1 MPALADAL
9 STLDRDRATFLAAYD
24 ALAPAQRTFRPAPA
38 AWSADDVAEHLA
50 RVDAGMLAILRR
62 QVDAGDA
69 RRDLGRPSRVK
80 QALVTRFMRS
90 DARTRM
96 PPAVA
101 PRVAPVGA
109 DPVESRATL
118 AASAGAWAT
127 LVASVPP
134 DLEPTPLW
142 SHPVG
147 GAYTAAQAVSFHAAH
162 FDHHVR
168 QLARIRSAVG
178 FPAA

>member
-9 STLDRDRATFLAAYD
+9 STLDRDRAAFLAAYD
-24 ALAPAQRTFRPAPA
+24 ALAPAQRAFRPATD

-50 RVDAGMLAILRR
+50 RVDTGMLAILRR

-69 RRDLGRPSRVK
+69 RRGIGRPSRIK

-90 DARTRM
+90 EGKTRM
-96 PPAVA
+96 PAAVA

-109 DPVESRATL
+109 DPAATRAAL
-118 AASAGAWAT
+118 AASVDAWAT

-147 GAYTAAQAVSFHAAH
+147 GAYTAAQAVGFHASH

-168 QLARIRSAVG
+168 QLARIRAAAG
-178 FPAA
+178 FPA